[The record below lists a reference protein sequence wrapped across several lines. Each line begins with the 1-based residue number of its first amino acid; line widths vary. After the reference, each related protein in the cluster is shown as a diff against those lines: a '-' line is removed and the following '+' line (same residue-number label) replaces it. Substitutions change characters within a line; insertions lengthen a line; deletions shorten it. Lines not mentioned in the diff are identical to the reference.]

1 MRQVHHLK
9 QLIDILVSNTSTGEV
24 SPEVMRL
31 LVLNDTSLIK
41 DMLKC
46 GLMPIFFFPKCIQRL
61 HPVLTYY
68 VSNKEL

>member
-31 LVLNDTSLIK
+31 LVLNDTSLIR
-41 DMLKC
+41 DMLKY
-46 GLMPIFFFPKCIQRL
+46 GLMPVFFF
-61 HPVLTYY
+61 
-68 VSNKEL
+68 S